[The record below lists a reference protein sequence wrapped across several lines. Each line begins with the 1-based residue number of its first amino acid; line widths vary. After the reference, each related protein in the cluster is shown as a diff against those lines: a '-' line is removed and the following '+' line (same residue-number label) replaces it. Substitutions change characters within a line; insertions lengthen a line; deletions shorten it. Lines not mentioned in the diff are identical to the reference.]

1 MEAVASFAAARR
13 DRMREA
19 DSDLAPM
26 VLSALT
32 QWTADGDWY
41 AELIDDASV
50 LWLEAFEAEAPN
62 ADPDLFIGR
71 FRDMLGEALS
81 QTKEPSNPPTD
92 AEVNRV
98 TRWLSTATLN
108 NATYLGNGAHGGKGM
123 RWVTMRDSS
132 VRETHRAA
140 NGEIADSDGTFDIG
154 GYDLHYPGEPVG
166 PPEIWINCVVG
177 STQVEWSGQDVIAVT
192 RREHTGTFV
201 KVRTGNGHELTITPN
216 HPVLTSGGYVPAR
229 LLRPG
234 DQVMATSLPVA
245 PEVGNTPPS
254 IEQVYRAAREH
265 GMVGRVGGS
274 AVNFHGDVAE
284 SEVEV
289 VWPDSNL
296 PLEVGGECRE
306 PALVGAHGREV
317 PLVGNG
323 LPGAGASVPAGR
335 VPVGGILPAGS
346 SVGGSYD
353 VTSFLRS
360 HPRHADAVRLGPITD
375 RKAEGFQ
382 ATEDGVPADTEF
394 LAHLEYALAS
404 GMALV
409 DIVEVELYSAT
420 HEVYNLHTSENWYN
434 ANSIMTHN
442 CRCILVPARVEGAL
456 TVSPITAAITDEVD
470 VEDIPVDELED
481 GEEEVTE
488 IPVHGVAAIEGRP
501 TGDGRK
507 FALGAVTFGDL
518 PQPLGYEFESSHGG
532 GNSRVAIVGR
542 IDEFFKVEV
551 DDIVEIRF
559 RGVIFPGKPYAAQA
573 IEGIIDQSYRGLSV
587 IVDDMALDVE
597 TTKADFDA
605 TEDGQTVVETLSAAR
620 IRRFDMVPTG
630 AYQEGWLNLG
640 HEFASELGDDALAAC
655 AACAGGDDDEDDE
668 NIERGYDLYDDQM
681 ITVNLGRI
689 GEEELA
695 ALDALSVEE
704 QIQYQIEHGMV
715 EAIESYREVS
725 TAERRKLAEEGKA
738 LPDGSF
744 PIATEEDLENAI
756 QAIGRASNPDEVKA
770 LIKKRAADLGRSDL
784 VPEDW
789 ALVASAFA
797 PGTKDGEV
805 GTLVAWNARYQ
816 SAAATQRSAAGAA
829 STTAAGSGMGTRS
842 ASAGTHLEP
851 MAQTGLTD
859 APTTMSAGSGPDM
872 STGKATVASLS
883 LVESADQL
891 IASFTSAASDPFRMG
906 LFSTTFAATVGASTP
921 DISSLSLAQRTSL
934 AAMLITA
941 GLESSVETA
950 SMTSR
955 IPTTGSGSPKASGHA
970 ELAGTQAADASR
982 SEKLSDVTVLAG
994 RLIEAFSNPTTRD
1007 SPGWIT
1013 HPIPTGRI
1021 RRYWVRGKG
1030 AAKIRWGVPGDFNR
1044 CRRQL
1049 AKYIVNPKWL
1059 AGACANMHREALGVW
1074 PGQEKGF
1081 GSKSEGMSMSVAL
1094 VASGTVIEKPADAF
1108 KDPGFSRLTPLTI
1121 DGDRIYGHLAQW
1133 GVCHIGIQDVCV
1145 TAPHSST
1152 NYSMYRTG
1160 VVFTDEGRL
1169 PVGQI
1174 TMGTGHASIKA
1185 NAKEAVAHY
1194 DNTGSVVADVVA
1206 GEDAFG
1212 IWFAGLL
1219 RPGLTPERIAQLAA
1233 SALSGDWRRTMTG
1246 LELVAALA
1254 VNVPGYPIPRVS
1266 LSASALAGQESLVAA
1281 GIVELDAV
1289 TAGLVPSSEEIAG
1302 IVRTA
1307 VDEYRHAEA
1316 REARI
1321 EALRPFGDKAREH
1334 SLARIATY
1342 FEGE

>member
-382 ATEDGVPADTEF
+382 ATEDDVPADTEF

-797 PGTKDGEV
+797 PSTHDG
-805 GTLVAWNARYQ
+805 
-816 SAAATQRSAAGAA
+816 
-829 STTAAGSGMGTRS
+829 
-842 ASAGTHLEP
+842 
-851 MAQTGLTD
+851 
-859 APTTMSAGSGPDM
+859 
-872 STGKATVASLS
+872 
-883 LVESADQL
+883 
-891 IASFTSAASDPFRMG
+891 
-906 LFSTTFAATVGASTP
+906 
-921 DISSLSLAQRTSL
+921 
-934 AAMLITA
+934 
-941 GLESSVETA
+941 
-950 SMTSR
+950 
-955 IPTTGSGSPKASGHA
+955 
-970 ELAGTQAADASR
+970 
-982 SEKLSDVTVLAG
+982 
-994 RLIEAFSNPTTRD
+994 
-1007 SPGWIT
+1007 PGWIT